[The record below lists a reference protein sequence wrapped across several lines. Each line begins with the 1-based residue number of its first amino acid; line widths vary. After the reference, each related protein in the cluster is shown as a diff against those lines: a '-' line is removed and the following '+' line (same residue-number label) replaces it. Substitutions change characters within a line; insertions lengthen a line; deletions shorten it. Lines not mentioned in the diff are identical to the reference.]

1 MTTINAT
8 KGEFV
13 NLINGLF
20 RVQEMKGKEFSLAVS
35 KNITAIRKE
44 LKEVEEAGIPSP
56 EFLKLAE
63 EVNTL
68 ANENSEDS
76 KKKIDQLEIENKE
89 LVETRK
95 AQVEEIK
102 EMLQNNTS
110 IELEL
115 VSTEILPEDITA
127 KQINSIEIIIK

>member
-20 RVQEMKGKEFSLAVS
+20 AVQEMKGKEFGLIVS

-44 LKEVEEAGIPSP
+44 LKSVEDAGTPSE

-63 EVNTL
+63 QVNVL
-68 ANENSEDS
+68 ANENTDES
-76 KKKIDQLEIENKE
+76 KKKIEQLEKDNQKNK
-89 LVETRK
+89 
-95 AQVEEIK
+95 
-102 EMLQNNTS
+102 
-110 IELEL
+110 
-115 VSTEILPEDITA
+115 
-127 KQINSIEIIIK
+127 NSKTKGPLAFFLFYCYVIFWGYVFWMPPLNYVN

>member
-20 RVQEMKGKEFSLAVS
+20 AVQEMKGKEFGLIVS

-44 LKEVEEAGIPSP
+44 LKSVEDAGTPSE

-63 EVNTL
+63 QVNVL
-68 ANENSEDS
+68 ANENTDES
-76 KKKIDQLEIENKE
+76 KKKIEQLEKDNQE
-89 LVETRK
+89 LVDKRRAE
-95 AQVEEIK
+95 VEKVK
-102 EMLQNNTS
+102 EMLQEDIS
-110 IELEL
+110 LDLEL
-115 VSTEILPEDITA
+115 IPKDTLPEDVTA
-127 KQINSIEIIIK
+127 KQINAIEMIIE